1 MRTMAKLLAA
11 CASALIAASAL
22 AAETPADTI
31 LVNGQIQT
39 PTGWAAAVAVRDGVI
54 VAVGDTGATDPYKG
68 TATKI
73 VDLKG
78 ATVLPG
84 LHDMHVHVQMA
95 GLQQYSC
102 GFPHGAKPAEI
113 AARVKQCASKA
124 KPGDWII
131 GGNWVGAVFA
141 KGQQNAAFLDKVAP
155 NNPVLLKDESHH
167 SSWANSKA
175 LELGGITR
183 DTKDPAGG
191 VIERDAK
198 GNPTG
203 VLREAA
209 SFGFRGVPAPTEEER
224 RRAIALAS
232 RQMLAQGIT
241 SFTDAL
247 MATDNMK
254 TLSDLSGEGV
264 VKQRVRGCV
273 LWSPGGKDAERLIE
287 TRAAYAKPRFKP
299 DCVKF
304 LLDGVPTESH
314 TAAMVHPYPG
324 TAADDPKAKGILMIP
339 QPALDEAAARF
350 DRMGLH
356 MKFHAAGDGSV
367 RAAIDAVEYARK
379 ANGWGGSAHEIAHNS
394 FVDRADI
401 ARVRPL
407 GMTWEFSP
415 YIWYPTPMVSVDVR
429 RAVGDEM
436 LERFTPIKEGVD
448 SGANVVAGS
457 DWPVVPLV
465 NPWLAIET
473 MVTRQSPGGSK
484 DSIGAG
490 ERVTVD
496 QAVKIFTENGARLMG
511 DRDMVG
517 SIEPGMRADI
527 IVVDRN
533 PFKVPVTEI
542 HDTQVR
548 MTFIDGELVY
558 DAANPPPLAA
568 E

>member
-1 MRTMAKLLAA
+1 MRTMAKLLAGGA
-11 CASALIAASAL
+11 FALVASGAL
-22 AAETPADTI
+22 AGETPADTI

-39 PTGWAAAVAVRDGVI
+39 PTGWAAEIAVRGGVI
-54 VAVGDTGATDPYKG
+54 VAVGDAKATDPYRG
-68 TATKI
+68 TATKV

-102 GFPHGAKPAEI
+102 GFPYGAKPAEI

-155 NNPVLLKDESHH
+155 NNPVLLTDESHH

-175 LELGGITR
+175 LEIGGITR
-183 DTKDPAGG
+183 DTKDPEGG

-209 SFGFRGVPAPTEEER
+209 AFGFRGAPAPSEELKR
-224 RRAIALAS
+224 KAVALAS

-247 MATDNMK
+247 IGTDNMK
-254 TLSDLSGEGV
+254 TMSDLSGEGA

-273 LWSPGGKDAERLIE
+273 LWAPGDKDAERLIE
-287 TRAAYAKPRFKP
+287 TRALYAKPRFKS

-324 TAADDPKAKGILMIP
+324 TTADDPKARGILMVA
-339 QPALDEAAARF
+339 QPALNEAAARF

-367 RAAIDAVEYARK
+367 RAAIDAVDYARK
-379 ANGWGGSAHEIAHNS
+379 ANGWGGSAHEVAHNS

-415 YIWYPTPMVSVDVR
+415 YIWYPTPMVSIDVR

-436 LERFTPIKEGVD
+436 LERFTPIKEGFD

-490 ERVTVD
+490 EGVTVD
-496 QAVKIFTENGARLMG
+496 QAIRIFTENGAKLMG

-517 SIEPGMRADI
+517 SIEPGMHADV
-527 IVVDRN
+527 IVIDRN

-542 HDTQVR
+542 HDTKVQ

-558 DAANPPPLAA
+558 DAANPPPLTA

>member
-273 LWSPGGKDAERLIE
+273 LWSPGDKDAERLIE